1 MELMPTAE
9 PLLVINDIHITY
21 RLTEITHTVTDFE
34 ESSLI
39 KNLSLGLTD
48 LFLCQRCP
56 SRNILYKFRFMFF
69 CCWRLELERVGGV
82 THY

>member
-9 PLLVINDIHITY
+9 PLLVINEIHITY

-39 KNLSLGLTD
+39 KNLAGAHRHFSM
-48 LFLCQRCP
+48 
-56 SRNILYKFRFMFF
+56 SEMSK
-69 CCWRLELERVGGV
+69 
-82 THY
+82 